1 MANEYR
7 LAHLSTEVLAAF
19 PADARLAALSTE
31 VLAVFPA
38 DARLAAISVEVLRTI
53 SSITTA
59 RRRQAMI
66 GSF

>member
-7 LAHLSTEVLAAF
+7 LAHLSTEVLAA
-19 PADARLAALSTE
+19 
-31 VLAVFPA
+31 FPA